1 MSLLQKLFKPKSQR
15 DFQRHG
21 ELLEEVKKRALE
33 CDGFTPEQFRAKTE
47 ELRRRIQDG
56 ATLDD
61 LLPEAFGLV
70 KAACRTLVGSTW
82 DVVGI
87 PTKWEMVPYDVQLA
101 GGIVLHQGKIAEM
114 ATGEGKTLVA
124 TMPLYLNALAGRGV
138 HLVTVNDYLARR
150 DSEWM
155 GKLFELLGV
164 SIGVIQADMSNQLRK
179 EMYGRDITYGTNN
192 EFGFDYLRD
201 NMKTRAEDRVQRG
214 HSYAIVD
221 EVDSVLVDEAR
232 TPLIISGPV
241 SHSTSSDL
249 FARLKPKVER
259 VMTLQTRLVNELL
272 AFAEKNME
280 DPEQAD
286 EVARGLLKVK
296 RGSPKSNRF
305 MKLMAEPGTERMI
318 QRMEVE
324 LMRDK
329 VLHDL
334 DEELYFAVDEKGNSI
349 NLTEKGR
356 EALSPED
363 REQFVLPDL
372 SEAVAEIDANE
383 ALVPADRV
391 RAKDE
396 AHRGYAERSEAIHNF
411 SQLLRAYTL
420 FQKDNEYVVQ
430 DGRVLI
436 VDEFTGRLMP
446 GRRFSDGLHQA
457 HEAKEEVKIEGETQ
471 TLDTI
476 T

>member
-1 MSLLQKLFKPKSQR
+1 MSLLQKFFKPKSQR

-21 ELLEEVKKRALE
+21 DLLEQVKARAAE
-33 CDGFTPEQFRAKTE
+33 YQGFTPEQFQAKTAE
-47 ELRRRIQDG
+47 FRNRLQAGESV
-56 ATLDD
+56 DD

-70 KAACRTLVGSTW
+70 KAACQALVGSTW

-87 PTKWEMVPYDVQLA
+87 PTRWEMVPYDVQVV

-124 TMPLYLNALAGRGV
+124 TMPLYLNALSGRGV

-155 GKLFELLGV
+155 GKVFELLGV
-164 SIGVIQADMSNQLRK
+164 SVGVIQNDLPNDLRK
-179 EMYGRDITYGTNN
+179 RAYACDITYGTNN

-214 HSYAIVD
+214 HQYAIVD
-221 EVDSVLVDEAR
+221 EVDSVLIDEAR

-241 SHSTSSDL
+241 SHSQSSDL

-259 VMTLQTRLVNELL
+259 VVTLQTRLVNELV
-272 AFAEKNME
+272 AFAEKNI
-280 DPEQAD
+280 DNPEQAD
-286 EVARGLLKVK
+286 EVGRALLKVK
-296 RGSPKSNRF
+296 RGAPKNNRF
-305 MKLMAEPGTERMI
+305 MKLLSEPGTERMI

-329 VLHDL
+329 VLTDL
-334 DEELYFAVDEKGNSI
+334 DEELYFAVDEKGHSI

-356 EALSPED
+356 DALSPED

-372 SEAVAEIDANE
+372 SEAIAEIDGNE
-383 ALVPADRV
+383 ALAPADRV

-396 AHRGYAERSEAIHNF
+396 
-411 SQLLRAYTL
+411 
-420 FQKDNEYVVQ
+420 
-430 DGRVLI
+430 
-436 VDEFTGRLMP
+436 
-446 GRRFSDGLHQA
+446 
-457 HEAKEEVKIEGETQ
+457 
-471 TLDTI
+471 
-476 T
+476 